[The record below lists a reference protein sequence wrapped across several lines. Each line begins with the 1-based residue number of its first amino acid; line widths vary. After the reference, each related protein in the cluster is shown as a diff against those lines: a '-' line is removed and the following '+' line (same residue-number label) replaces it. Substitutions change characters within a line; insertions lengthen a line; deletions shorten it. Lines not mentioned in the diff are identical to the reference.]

1 MKVEVR
7 LYGSLRRYRPST
19 VDDPSHLSFAVALP
33 AGSSVDD
40 LGRQLGLPE
49 GLVSAAAVNGE
60 AVEDSVVLREGD
72 RVGLFPPSAGGCLS
86 GSLDRGFSDAH

>member
-7 LYGSLRRYRPST
+7 LYGSLRRYRPSAA
-19 VDDPSHLSFAVALP
+19 DGPAHLPFAVALP

-49 GLVSAAAVNGE
+49 GLVSAAAVNDE
-60 AVEDSVVLREGD
+60 AVENSAVLRQGD
-72 RVGLFPPSAGGCLS
+72 RVSLFPPAAGGCLS
-86 GSLDRGFSDAH
+86 DPLVHESR

>member
-7 LYGSLRRYRPST
+7 LYGSLRRYRPSET
-19 VDDPSHLSFAVALP
+19 DAPPHLPFAVALP
-33 AGSSVDD
+33 VGSSIDD

-49 GLVSAAAVNGE
+49 GLVSAAAVNDE
-60 AVEDSVVLREGD
+60 AVESSAVLREGD

-86 GSLDRGFSDAH
+86 GSPIDESR